1 MTCTSRGSPTGDP
14 PPRHQLRRFD
24 AAASALQGPLAA
36 LQSSLSRCA
45 APRAPRTR
53 TAGSPIEAGRLVVV
67 TGSVGVLQG
76 GDPVL
81 AGRGVL
87 ALFGGE
93 AGKGLG
99 GVLQQGEYGV
109 VDGLAIAAWVS
120 A

>member
-1 MTCTSRGSPTGDP
+1 M
-14 PPRHQLRRFD
+14 
-24 AAASALQGPLAA
+24 
-36 LQSSLSRCA
+36 
-45 APRAPRTR
+45 
-53 TAGSPIEAGRLVVV
+53 V